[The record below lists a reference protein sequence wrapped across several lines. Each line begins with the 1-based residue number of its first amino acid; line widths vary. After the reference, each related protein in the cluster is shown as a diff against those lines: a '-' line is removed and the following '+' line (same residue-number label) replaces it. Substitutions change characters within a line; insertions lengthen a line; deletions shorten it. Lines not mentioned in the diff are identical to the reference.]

1 MNRMQFMR
9 ELSRLLSDISE
20 AEREEA
26 LEYYENYFED
36 AGAEREAEVI
46 RELGSPGKVAA
57 IIKADLNADAGNYGE
72 YTEQGYTDTRTKE
85 QGQMPGKYTAGRRES
100 RAERGYHA
108 GRKKRN
114 PVAIGL
120 IILGLVI
127 LSPFLVGATGGILGV
142 VIAIA
147 LIPFL
152 AAFAVGACVL
162 GFLQEQQLV
171 WRQESAC
178 ASHIREPVF

>member
-57 IIKADLNADAGNYGE
+57 IIKADLNADAGNYG
-72 YTEQGYTDTRTKE
+72 
-85 QGQMPGKYTAGRRES
+85 
-100 RAERGYHA
+100 
-108 GRKKRN
+108 
-114 PVAIGL
+114 
-120 IILGLVI
+120 
-127 LSPFLVGATGGILGV
+127 
-142 VIAIA
+142 
-147 LIPFL
+147 
-152 AAFAVGACVL
+152 
-162 GFLQEQQLV
+162 
-171 WRQESAC
+171 
-178 ASHIREPVF
+178 